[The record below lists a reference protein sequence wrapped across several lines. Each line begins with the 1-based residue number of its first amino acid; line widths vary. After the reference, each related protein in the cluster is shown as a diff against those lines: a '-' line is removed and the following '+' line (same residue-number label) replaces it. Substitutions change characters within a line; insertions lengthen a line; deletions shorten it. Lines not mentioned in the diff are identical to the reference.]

1 MAKMRKTNAMRV
13 IEQKGCLYDAVEIG
27 KKKDNLNWA
36 IYKTLVTVGKSGE
49 HYVFEVPL
57 ASELDLKKAAKAVGE
72 KSIQMIE
79 EKELQPLT
87 GYVHGGCSPIAMKKE
102 FPTVIDTS
110 AFENEKIAFS
120 AGKVGV
126 FILMDPHDL
135 QELLDCQVADIQIK
149 ELK

>member
-126 FILMDPHDL
+126 SILMDPHNL
-135 QELLDCQVADIQIK
+135 RELLDCQVADIQIK